1 MGDCCFYKR
10 LLPKTLNKKQ
20 QAPKLPKHPPKRA
33 GFDNFLDPHFVAI
46 CRTVCKFA
54 PQRGTKMASK
64 KIPLCDSMALWGPSR
79 GPPWETPEGL
89 GPSRGPCMRCYTHHV
104 RLLRPVGPGLHD
116 NACNPHPCSSA
127 TPLWTRP
134 FTGPSGFHTDSILQH
149 RTNCFLTLWGKPG
162 ARGGARGQHFVL
174 RRGKYLAPMAPS
186 MLTPRKLMRRD
197 VGCFHGPNIEGAVC
211 TRPAET
217 VSRVHPSGTIC
228 RILLLFPSLS
238 TTGVPRAHPSETICR
253 RVLLFPSL
261 STTGVPRAHPSGTG
275 CARAVM
281 QPVRQGSLRA
291 LKGHGASRSHGSRE
305 GPKVLDCCTWVP
317 FCKPF
322 W

>member
-33 GFDNFLDPHFVAI
+33 GFDNFLDPHFGAF

-64 KIPLCDSMALWGPSR
+64 MIPLCDSMALMGPSR

-89 GPSRGPCMRCYTHHV
+89 GPSRGPCMRGYTHHV
-104 RLLRPVGPGLHD
+104 WLLRPVGPGLHD
-116 NACNPHPCSSA
+116 NACNPHPCSSV
-127 TPLWTRP
+127 TPPWTRP
-134 FTGPSGFHTDSILQH
+134 LRVQY
-149 RTNCFLTLWGKPG
+149 RTNGFLTLWGKPG
-162 ARGGARGQHFVL
+162 ARGGVRGQHFVL
-174 RRGKYLAPMAPS
+174 RRGKYLAPMSPS
-186 MLTPRKLMRRD
+186 MFTPRKLMRRD

-217 VSRVHPSGTIC
+217 VSRAHPSGTIC
-228 RILLLFPSLS
+228 RILLLFLSLS
-238 TTGVPRAHPSETICR
+238 STGI
-253 RVLLFPSL
+253 
-261 STTGVPRAHPSGTG
+261 PRAHPSGTG

-281 QPVRQGSLRA
+281 QPVLQGS
-291 LKGHGASRSHGSRE
+291 
-305 GPKVLDCCTWVP
+305 
-317 FCKPF
+317 
-322 W
+322 